1 MIGFLNINKPTGITS
16 HTVVAR
22 IRRLVGRKTKVGHA
36 GTLDP
41 MATGV
46 LPIAIGSATRLIEY
60 LVDAHKGYRA
70 TVCLGIATT
79 TDDAEGDILAQRP
92 VPHLDP
98 ATLETVLAPLRGTSM
113 QVPPM
118 YSAIHHQGKRLYE
131 LARANQTVERTPRQI
146 TITRLELVGDSP
158 FPISS
163 TETTISLTFDVECS
177 KGTYIRAL
185 ARDIGEA
192 LGCGAHLS
200 VLERTFVGPFTN
212 EQATHLAALEQHPDM
227 LPTRLLP
234 PEIAVATWPKAT
246 LDAAQSQR
254 VRNGMGVQL
263 RHISGERVRVH
274 APDDTLLALLKRT
287 GASWNPEKV
296 LAQ

>member
-1 MIGFLNINKPTGITS
+1 MIGFLNINKPASITS

-60 LVDAHKGYRA
+60 LVDTHKGYRA

-79 TDDAEGDILAQRP
+79 TDDAEGEILAQCP

-98 ATLETVLAPLRGTSM
+98 TTLETILAPLRGTSM

-131 LARANQTVERTPRQI
+131 LARTNQTVERTPRQI
-146 TITRLELVGDSP
+146 TITRLERVGDSP
-158 FPISS
+158 FPLPSKDS
-163 TETTISLTFDVECS
+163 TISLTFDVECS

-200 VLERTFVGPFTN
+200 ALERTFVGPFTN
-212 EQATHLAALEQHPDM
+212 EQATHLATLEQHPDM
-227 LPTRLLP
+227 LHTMLLP

-263 RHISGERVRVH
+263 GHISGERVRVH

-287 GASWNPEKV
+287 GTNWNPEKV